1 MLDYKL
7 KFICRECNKAFI
19 FYVENRGFKIIDKET
34 YIVVHESNKH
44 IMCPFCD
51 CVIPQKQWRSGLLSC
66 IYVNVPNL
74 TDIGN
79 EC

>member
-19 FYVENRGFKIIDKET
+19 FYVEISGFKIIDKET
-34 YIVVHESNKH
+34 YIAIHESNKH

-51 CVIPQKQWRSGLLSC
+51 RVIPQK
-66 IYVNVPNL
+66 
-74 TDIGN
+74 
-79 EC
+79 